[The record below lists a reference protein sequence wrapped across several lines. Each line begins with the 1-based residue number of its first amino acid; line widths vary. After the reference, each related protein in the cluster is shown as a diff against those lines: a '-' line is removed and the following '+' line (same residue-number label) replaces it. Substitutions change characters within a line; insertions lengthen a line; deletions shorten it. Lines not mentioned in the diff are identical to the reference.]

1 MQQIKQEIDR
11 KMAEKDE
18 EMDNARKNAVR
29 TLEQIQGLFKIIFF
43 LFNYLN
49 KLYNNLL
56 YYCVIYIA
64 SLDNEI
70 RARGEAIRSRKKM
83 ESDLND
89 IEVQLARTQR
99 LASEAQKGTKDFTLC
114 LKECT
119 QKLDD
124 SQVESSNLR
133 AG

>member
-1 MQQIKQEIDR
+1 MR
-11 KMAEKDE
+11 KK
-18 EMDNARKNAVR
+18 
-29 TLEQIQGLFKIIFF
+29 LPKICTGS
-43 LFNYLN
+43 
-49 KLYNNLL
+49 LYN
-56 YYCVIYIA
+56 CGIYIA

-99 LASEAQKGTKDFTLC
+99 LASEAQKGTKDFTLS

-119 QKLDD
+119 QKLDC

-133 AG
+133 AD